1 MVFVD
6 RNLGG
11 PIRFQFFQK
20 TQCVEWVIYAVHEA
34 ECSTNSQNPSK
45 FGLSFQENLFLLQ
58 QHNFVQNTV
67 VFFKNAVWEAPSD
80 FQFFFQ
86 KFPYVQNI
94 IFLFFLLW
102 GVARGGTP
110 ANDYLMFTIMGLVCS
125 DPDGQQKSWNTLQI
139 GLSNCF
145 LCFSLGVYQGGP
157 PANVYLL
164 FAIMSLVG
172 SDLCVWQKMLEH
184 TVLPWMCVGLAGAQ
198 QIISTCTD
206 MFVFI

>member
-1 MVFVD
+1 MLYMRQNVPQIAKIHQ
-6 RNLGG
+6 NLA
-11 PIRFQFFQK
+11 F
-20 TQCVEWVIYAVHEA
+20 
-34 ECSTNSQNPSK
+34 
-45 FGLSFQENLFLLQ
+45 LFR
-58 QHNFVQNTV
+58 
-67 VFFKNAVWEAPSD
+67 KI
-80 FQFFFQ
+80 FFF
-86 KFPYVQNI
+86 YSSI
-94 IFLFFLLW
+94 ILCKTRWFFSRMQFGRPHQISNFFSEIPLCTKYYFSFFLLW

-206 MFVFI
+206 MFGFI